1 MQTSIR
7 KIVIPIDFSAA
18 SERAAR
24 YGSALAKS
32 LGAHVYLIH
41 VIEDAPSDLPGRDA
55 RSQLVLLADRLDAFD
70 RMTTEVRFGRAA
82 EAITSAVT
90 AYGADL
96 VVMAT
101 HGRSGLSHLVHGS
114 VAEEVIRTV
123 SCPVLV
129 LRGSGRATVQQAMAA
144 A

>member
-7 KIVIPIDFSAA
+7 KIVIPVDFSAA

-24 YGSALAKS
+24 YGCALAKS

-41 VIEDAPSDLPGRDA
+41 VIEDAPSDRPGRDA
-55 RSQLVLLADRLDAFD
+55 RSQLILLADRLDAFD
-70 RMTTEVRFGRAA
+70 RMTTEVRLGRAA

-101 HGRSGLSHLVHGS
+101 HGRTGLSHLVHGS

-123 SCPVLV
+123 ACPVLV
-129 LRGSGRATVQQAMAA
+129 LRGCGSVQVHQAA
-144 A
+144 AAA

>member
-7 KIVIPIDFSAA
+7 KIVIPVDFTPS

-24 YGSALAKS
+24 YGCALAKS

-41 VIEDAPSDLPGRDA
+41 VIEEAKSDHPLREA
-55 RSQLVLLADRLDAFD
+55 RAQLILLVDRLDAFD
-70 RMTTEVRFGRAA
+70 RMTTEVRLGPAA

-96 VVMAT
+96 VVMGT
-101 HGRSGLSHLVHGS
+101 HGRTGLSHLVHGS
-114 VAEEVIRTV
+114 VAEEVIRTG

-129 LRGSGRATVQQAMAA
+129 LRDSGSANLHPAMAA